1 MNLESVL
8 CKYNLIGFSRHSWY
22 YIYQKRGIYNSNWH
36 YWHYQMFGLELEC
49 LPEKEL
55 MAMSAEELENLA
67 VGCSLLSMAPELCLL
82 RAIPGNA
89 HG

>member
-22 YIYQKRGIYNSNWH
+22 YIYQKGGIFNSHW
-36 YWHYQMFGLELEC
+36 YYQTFGLELEC

-67 VGCSLLSMAPELCLL
+67 VGCSLLSMAPELCLP